1 MADALI
7 CSAAE
12 YPAGASEG
20 FDGLSRR
27 LRAPL
32 LKFFVRR
39 TGSMTDAEELVQEL
53 FLRLLGRK
61 DLFSLH
67 NLDGYVFE
75 TAANLMRDKVRRDT
89 ARSTDRHD
97 DVSALDLAADLPS
110 AEQSLESRQRLNR
123 LLAALDTLPP
133 RAQTIVMLRR
143 FEDMSYAQI
152 AKRLGISVSAVEKHM
167 VRAMDALKLVD

>member
-1 MADALI
+1 MSDACAVMTAHPVGHFDALV
-7 CSAAE
+7 
-12 YPAGASEG
+12 
-20 FDGLSRR
+20 RR
-27 LRAPL
+27 LRKPL
-32 LKFFVRR
+32 MSFFLRR
-39 TGSMTDAEELVQEL
+39 TGSPADAEEMVQEL
-53 FLRLLGRK
+53 FMRLLRRA
-61 DLFSLH
+61 DLFALE

-97 DVSALDLAADLPS
+97 DVSELDLATDEPS
-110 AEQSLESRQRLNR
+110 AEDNVASRQRLNR

-133 RAQTIVMLRR
+133 RAQAVVMLRR